1 MGILNGNPHD
11 EPMHYGEVIGCWAY
25 VGANKGLISGYQAFM
40 NHAGDEDL
48 KRLIKEAID
57 MMKEQNTKVE
67 EILKENGIMPPPTLP
82 DRPVC
87 NPDDIPAG
95 ARLMDPEIS
104 GAISINV
111 GQGLVSCSQVMGQCL
126 REDIAALFAKFHQE
140 KVMYGA
146 KLLKLN
152 KEKGWII
159 PPPLLKSDH
168 TEKNS

>member
-1 MGILNGNPHD
+1 MGILSGNPKD

-25 VGANKGLISGYQAFM
+25 VGANKGLISAYQAFL

-48 KRLIKEAID
+48 KKLIKEAIE
-57 MMKEQNTKVE
+57 MMKEQDSKLE
-67 EILKENGIMPPPTLP
+67 EVLKENGIMPPPTLP
-82 DRPVC
+82 ERPVC

-95 ARLMDPEIS
+95 ARFMDPEIS

-111 GQGLVSCSQVMGQCL
+111 GQALVSCSQVMGQCL
-126 REDIAALFAKFHQE
+126 REDIAAMFAKFLHD
-140 KVMYGA
+140 KIMFGA

-159 PPPLLKSDH
+159 PPPLLKTEH
-168 TEKNS
+168 TE